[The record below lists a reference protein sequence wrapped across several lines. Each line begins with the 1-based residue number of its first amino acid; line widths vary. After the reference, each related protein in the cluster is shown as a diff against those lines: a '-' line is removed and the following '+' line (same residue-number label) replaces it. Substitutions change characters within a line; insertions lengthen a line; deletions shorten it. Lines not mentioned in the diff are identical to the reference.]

1 MSEININKV
10 LDALENETN
19 ASIIELTTQKIKQQK
34 NDMLQKLQLP
44 RDKLKTFHKKLQN
57 YRYCSD
63 LKDLQYGYYLRW
75 IRLTNPDKITLTNGG
90 ILCEVKF
97 VKKQAIHLLCKNTR
111 NMIFQFKFDECL
123 VFQKLTQQE
132 HVILNVLDYLDK

>member
-1 MSEININKV
+1 MSEINVNKV

-34 NDMLQKLQLP
+34 NDMLQQLQLS
-44 RDKLKTFHKKLQN
+44 REKLKTFHKKLQN

-97 VKKQAIHLLCKNTR
+97 VNDNAIHLLCKNTR

-132 HVILNVLDYLDK
+132 NVILSVLDYLDK